1 MIVFMLYFL
10 CHIGCTVFVCVA
22 FQFSLVWCITFII
35 MSTIIILNCLA
46 QNLMTRD
53 STVCWPYDLHSY
65 LKGHSKIVIVDILV
79 TNI

>member
-1 MIVFMLYFL
+1 
-10 CHIGCTVFVCVA
+10 
-22 FQFSLVWCITFII
+22 